1 MRWSIRFSCSSCWSI
16 RSSTIRLSAC
26 SPREHARAGSGWWW
40 RRGPRRDPRRRGRPG
55 WTAYE
60 GALGG
65 EAETG
70 AARAVGGSI
79 GPSKSLQSYLD
90 LVETMGH
97 EAKTQDRDEDGGD
110 PFPWVAIGSD
120 VLLGLL

>member
-1 MRWSIRFSCSSCWSI
+1 MRALHENTRVLALGGGGGGGRVGIRVVGVVQAG
-16 RSSTIRLSAC
+16 R
-26 SPREHARAGSGWWW
+26 HGRA
-40 RRGPRRDPRRRGRPG
+40 P
-55 WTAYE
+55 
-60 GALGG
+60 LGG